1 LTFPLIPQPLPYRA
15 AAKGSG
21 FLPPGKSRIALAIL
35 FTLILAGCAKEKEKE
50 TEPVLNVKLEPV
62 ASESIDRIVP
72 GEGILRAIDQSAI
85 MPKIA
90 APVAKFYVNRGDH
103 VTAGQLLAKLES
115 RDLEAAVV
123 DARGAYEQAAATYRN
138 ISAATVPEEAVKAQ
152 ADVEALRQSVEASKR
167 LLDSRQQ
174 LVRDGA
180 LARRSADEAA
190 VLYAQ
195 AKSQYD
201 SALKHLEGH
210 QKVASLE
217 EVKMAAS
224 AMESAKGK
232 LATTEAQLSY
242 AEIRSP
248 VSGVIADRPIFQGEM
263 AAPGTPLL
271 TVMDVSSV
279 IARINIP
286 QAQAAFV
293 HIGQPAAITAS
304 DGSAQAEGKV
314 TVVSPAVDP
323 QSTTVEIWI
332 QAANPGEKLRPG
344 STVRASIKAG
354 TVKDALVVPVSA
366 LLPAGDGTT
375 AVMVVGEDS
384 VAKERK
390 VQVPVRGPEKVQI
403 VGDVKPGEKVVVD
416 GGVGLTDGAKVKVE
430 DEKEEKEAGKK
441 EDDKKEEKGGHE

>member
-1 LTFPLIPQPLPYRA
+1 
-15 AAKGSG
+15 
-21 FLPPGKSRIALAIL
+21 
-35 FTLILAGCAKEKEKE
+35 
-50 TEPVLNVKLEPV
+50 
-62 ASESIDRIVP
+62 
-72 GEGILRAIDQSAI
+72 
-85 MPKIA
+85 
-90 APVAKFYVNRGDH
+90 
-103 VTAGQLLAKLES
+103 
-115 RDLEAAVV
+115 
-123 DARGAYEQAAATYRN
+123 
-138 ISAATVPEEAVKAQ
+138 
-152 ADVEALRQSVEASKR
+152 
-167 LLDSRQQ
+167 
-174 LVRDGA
+174 
-180 LARRSADEAA
+180 
-190 VLYAQ
+190 
-195 AKSQYD
+195 
-201 SALKHLEGH
+201 
-210 QKVASLE
+210 
-217 EVKMAAS
+217 
-224 AMESAKGK
+224 
-232 LATTEAQLSY
+232 
-242 AEIRSP
+242 
-248 VSGVIADRPIFQGEM
+248 
-263 AAPGTPLL
+263 
-271 TVMDVSSV
+271 V

-286 QAQAAFV
+286 QAQAALV